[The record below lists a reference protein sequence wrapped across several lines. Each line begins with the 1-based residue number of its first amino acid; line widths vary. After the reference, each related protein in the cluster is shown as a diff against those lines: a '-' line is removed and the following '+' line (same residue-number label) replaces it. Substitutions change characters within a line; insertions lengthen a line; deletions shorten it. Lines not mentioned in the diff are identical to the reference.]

1 MVCGGSLHSIPEPS
15 EPIVLGEK
23 LLSLLDESSTSS
35 TYKPAL
41 LLAIIDRA
49 PEFPDGLIPVSSL
62 AERVIELYW
71 PQTLYYP
78 TTRRVLSQNQGKPAK
93 IVASIGAFRKESRAR
108 GRTLP
113 PALRDEEDLRW
124 LRLRRDVE
132 RSLAEMPIPRLQ
144 RPFEPFLYDF
154 DWPWDG
160 DGGWSVRKYEDQG
173 RGDTGPAIRLKP
185 GVASALTSLGPLLR
199 PFITRWWADKAAQL
213 NPGIEDARSALEFEQ
228 FLFGRDRVALERIG
242 EGLLDIQSGRCIYC
256 ETRIGKDRE
265 IDHFIPWSQSGDDGL
280 FNLVAACRK
289 CNGSKSAMLAGP
301 DFVSAVFAR
310 NDEWQGDLSAL
321 AEERGWPADRER
333 SGRIANA
340 SYLLAP
346 DEKPLWMGARP
357 ETRFELLGLHRPQ
370 LRALLSK

>member
-1 MVCGGSLHSIPEPS
+1 MPGPS
-15 EPIVLGEK
+15 DPIVLGEK

-49 PEFPDGLIPVSSL
+49 PEFPDGVIPVSSL

-78 TTRRVLSQNQGKPAK
+78 TTRRVLSQNQGKKAK
-93 IVASIGAFRKESRAR
+93 IVTSIRDFRKATGTK

-113 PALRDEEDLRW
+113 PALRSEENAQW
-124 LRLRRDVE
+124 VRLRRDVE

-154 DWPWDG
+154 DWPWYG
-160 DGGWSVRKYEDQG
+160 DGGWSVRAYEAEG
-173 RGDTGPAIRLKP
+173 RDGAGPGIRLRP

-213 NPGIEDARSALEFEQ
+213 NPAIEGARSALEFEQ

-242 EGLLDIQSGRCIYC
+242 EGLLDIQSGRCLYC

-289 CNGSKSAMLAGP
+289 CNGSKSATLAGP
-301 DFVSAVFAR
+301 DFVAGVLSR
-310 NDEWQGDLSAL
+310 NDEWRSDLAALGD
-321 AEERGWPADRER
+321 ERAWPADRER
-333 SGRIANA
+333 SGRIARA

-357 ETRFELLGLHRPQ
+357 ETRFELLRSHRRQ
-370 LRALLSK
+370 LEQLLD

>member
-1 MVCGGSLHSIPEPS
+1 LS

-49 PEFPDGLIPVSSL
+49 PEFPDGNIPVSSL

-93 IVASIGAFRKESRAR
+93 IVASIGAFRKATRAR

-113 PALRDEEDLRW
+113 PALRDEGDARW
-124 LRLRRDVE
+124 LKLRRDVE

-154 DWPWDG
+154 DWPWQG
-160 DGGWSVRKYEDQG
+160 DGGWSVRKYEAQG
-173 RGDTGPAIRLKP
+173 RGGTGPAIRLKP

-213 NPGIEDARSALEFEQ
+213 NPAIEDARSALEFEQ

-242 EGLLDIQSGRCIYC
+242 EGLLDIQAARCIYC
-256 ETRIGKDRE
+256 EVRIGKDRE

-289 CNGSKSAMLAGP
+289 CNGSKSATLAGP
-301 DFVSAVFAR
+301 DFVAGVLER
-310 NDEWQGDLSAL
+310 NERWSDDLLSL
-321 AEERGWPADRER
+321 ADERGWPADRER
-333 SGRIANA
+333 SDRIARA

-346 DEKPLWMGARP
+346 DEKPLWLGARP
-357 ETRFELLGLHRPQ
+357 ETRFELLGVHR
-370 LRALLSK
+370 LKLEALLAQ

>member
-1 MVCGGSLHSIPEPS
+1 LS

-49 PEFPDGLIPVSSL
+49 PEYPDGEIPVGSL

-71 PQTLYYP
+71 PQTLHYP

-93 IVASIGAFRKESRAR
+93 IVRSIGDFRKETRAT

-113 PALRDEEDLRW
+113 PALRSVENPKW
-124 LRLRRDVE
+124 VRLIRDVE

-160 DGGWSVRKYEDQG
+160 DGGWSVREYEARSSG
-173 RGDTGPAIRLKP
+173 GAGPAIRLKP
-185 GVASALTSLGPLLR
+185 GVATALTSLGPLLR

-213 NPGIEDARSALEFEQ
+213 NPAIEDARSALEFEQ

-242 EGLLDIQSGRCIYC
+242 EGLLDIQAGRCIYC
-256 ETRIGKDRE
+256 QASIGKYRE

-289 CNGSKSAMLAGP
+289 CNGSKSATLAGP
-301 DFVSAVFAR
+301 DFVAAVGER
-310 NDEWQGDLSAL
+310 NSNWHGDLSAL

-333 SGRIANA
+333 SGRIAKA

-346 DEKPLWMGARP
+346 DEKPLWMGSKAGTTFDTLGTHR
-357 ETRFELLGLHRPQ
+357 ERLERLLGSRE
-370 LRALLSK
+370 